1 MAPKLTLARQPVISA
16 AECKAGQGPTRL
28 ARSVSDPIRKR
39 VGSKGRAQQAQ
50 KVARIGVLG
59 AATAFRLG
67 LRELE
72 GTNIVITY
80 RSLTHGACNS
90 FAGSQLIVCLPRLNA
105 ATG

>member
-1 MAPKLTLARQPVISA
+1 MFRTDVRLRPDPEAGRIEGQSA
-16 AECKAGQGPTRL
+16 TG
-28 ARSVSDPIRKR
+28 
-39 VGSKGRAQQAQ
+39 
-50 KVARIGVLG
+50 ARIGVLG

-72 GTNIVITY
+72 GTNIVITC

>member
-1 MAPKLTLARQPVISA
+1 MTTAF
-16 AECKAGQGPTRL
+16 
-28 ARSVSDPIRKR
+28 DPIRKW
-39 VGSKGRAQQAQ
+39 VGSKGRAQQAR

-72 GTNIVITY
+72 GTNIVVTY